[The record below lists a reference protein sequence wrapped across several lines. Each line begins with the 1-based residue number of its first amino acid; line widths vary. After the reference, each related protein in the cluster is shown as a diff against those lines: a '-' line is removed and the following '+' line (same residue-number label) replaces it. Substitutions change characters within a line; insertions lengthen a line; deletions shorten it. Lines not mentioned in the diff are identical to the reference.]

1 MNIER
6 KTLRNI
12 FLGAIGCIVLY
23 WLLFDTDRVKIVFN
37 FLKTLFAPFA
47 LGAGLAFIVNVPMRA
62 IENRL
67 LGIKKIALRRVI
79 AVLLTFITVALILFL
94 VVQLLLPQLVATVE
108 TLIAKMPGFASRVW
122 DTVNEFLEANPEVMG
137 WVQENTDFEQMD
149 WMSYVEKLLAW
160 ISDGV
165 SGIVGGTFSAI
176 GSVFSG
182 VFNGVISF
190 VFALYCLFRK
200 EILARQGRR
209 LLYAF
214 LPEPIC
220 DETVRIF
227 RLTASTFSN
236 FISGQCLEALI
247 LGVMF
252 AVSMLIFRMPYVPL
266 VSVLV
271 AITALVPIVGAF
283 VGCGLG
289 AFFILVDDPIKA
301 VWFVVMFLVIQ
312 QIEGNVVYPK
322 VVGSSVGLPGMWV
335 LLAVALGGKLMGV
348 AGMFIMI
355 PVVSVIYTLLREITD
370 KRLEKRA
377 IDGEK
382 LQDHPPELHLRQ
394 RNPKKKK
401 EKRKKKTK

>member
-1 MNIER
+1 
-6 KTLRNI
+6 
-12 FLGAIGCIVLY
+12 
-23 WLLFDTDRVKIVFN
+23 
-37 FLKTLFAPFA
+37 
-47 LGAGLAFIVNVPMRA
+47 
-62 IENRL
+62 
-67 LGIKKIALRRVI
+67 
-79 AVLLTFITVALILFL
+79 LILFL
-94 VVQLLLPQLVATVE
+94 VVQLLLPQLVTTVE
-108 TLIAKMPGFASRVW
+108 TLIAKLPGLTSRVW
-122 DTVNEFLEANPEVMG
+122 NHANEFLEANPEVME
-137 WVQENTDFEQMD
+137 WVEKNTDFEQMD
-149 WMSYVEKLLAW
+149 WMSYVQKLLAW
-160 ISDGV
+160 ISDSV

-176 GSVFSG
+176 GSVFTAL
-182 VFNGVISF
+182 FNGVIAL

-214 LPEPIC
+214 LPEKIC

-252 AVSMLIFRMPYVPL
+252 AISMLIFRMPYVPL

-301 VWFVVMFLVIQ
+301 VWFVIMFLVIQ
-312 QIEGNVVYPK
+312 QIEGNVIYPK

-335 LLAVALGGKLMGV
+335 LLAVALGGKFMGV

-355 PVVSVIYTLLREITD
+355 PVASVVYTLLREITD
-370 KRLEKRA
+370 KRLETRG
-377 IDGEK
+377 IDSDK
-382 LQDHPPELHLRQ
+382 LRDHPPEQ
-394 RNPKKKK
+394 RVKLQSTKKKRERKPKKK
-401 EKRKKKTK
+401 